1 MIRKRLVTAAAA
13 AAAAPLLAL
22 ALAVPA
28 SASTG
33 PRHFASCATNDG
45 GACAGYIASGAQF
58 RFVTNTAFLRNPAF
72 YSAITNGIGWQDG
85 LKSTSNPA
93 STWDA
98 IVGISDSTT
107 SGTIYS
113 PQSLVYHNGSL
124 VAIGPNAVF
133 CPAGGTCQPASAGGG
148 FQPGDTVTQTVFYN
162 RTTGTVNMT
171 AFDAAGNL
179 YRAFDPVGKG
189 ISFGQARIEA
199 GYGTFSPPAAVTK
212 LVRFTGAGVT
222 TYNGN
227 RHTLAGFFVHSKELA
242 TSTGTRAGTL
252 QAFPTDLSNGGTVFS
267 VNFQP

>member
-1 MIRKRLVTAAAA
+1 MIRKRLITAAAA
-13 AAAAPLLAL
+13 AAAAPLLAV

-45 GACAGYIASGAQF
+45 NACAGYIASGALF
-58 RFVTNTAFLRNPAF
+58 RFVTDTAFLRPPAPL
-72 YSAITNGIGWQDG
+72 SAITNGIGWQDSLRAVTPG
-85 LKSTSNPA
+85 A
-93 STWDA
+93 TWDA
-98 IVGISDSTT
+98 IMGISDTTT

-124 VAIGPNAVF
+124 VAVAPNAVF
-133 CPAGGTCQPASAGGG
+133 CPAGGTCQPASSGGG
-148 FQPGDTVTQTVFYN
+148 FQPGDTVTENVGYN
-162 RTTGTVNMT
+162 RATGTVDMT
-171 AFDAAGNL
+171 AFDAAGNI
-179 YRAFDPVGKG
+179 YRAFDPVGTG

-199 GYGTFSPPAAVTK
+199 GYGTFSPPAALTRLVRVTK
-212 LVRFTGAGVT
+212 AGVT

-227 RHTLAGFFVHSKELA
+227 KHTLVGFFVHSKELA

-252 QAFPTDLSNGGTVFS
+252 QAFPTDLSGGGTVFS